1 MSLGKGA
8 SRETKGKSNS
18 RKVQGIPL
26 GNASEKRKTVNCTP
40 TAICDIR
47 KSQTVDKTPMPIGK
61 DIRDSQSENAWS
73 VQTRW
78 KAPGKAFINSRKL
91 MSPATDFNED
101 ENQFAVLTES
111 REDAEVSQA
120 MEKYRESQED
130 LIGEIVGR
138 QNDTVNSS
146 KVPKSTKRLV
156 KSIWSCN
163 NQEVESYDTQEEV
176 AARNLHYERLNKEQN
191 DCMNNLV
198 QVESQIDEVD
208 SVNLILPNSAI
219 NKGTSKH
226 RVSNKSLSLLQSSYR
241 LRSRSTSIEKVDNI
255 NYDCIG
261 VCDNPLEQSQDSII
275 AACYAPENNVEY
287 TSQTSSF
294 DSVVSDIQLDSSIS
308 EIGSVDPHVT
318 GIDDIITYDKE
329 EEALLL
335 NRIKQM
341 DKELKR
347 KNSPKKVKVLN
358 SNKRVRQTVANAV
371 TPNVTAGPI
380 MNREQIRLDISKGL
394 ELPSMVL
401 VDIPLPILSIL
412 MMYIPTLF
420 QKLPSD
426 VVASLAAL
434 YIKLLQSLYQC
445 MCDKNEE
452 GVSLAFRK
460 ITILPVAILAKRVNE
475 ENTLSAR
482 RKGMKARIVGLEKSE
497 EYWKEI
503 MFDDIELRDIH
514 NASTNSKLQRDF
526 INLDG
531 NQVKAWDNIAKGL
544 IRKASVNLKAIPLA
558 NETLDTVEQLQ
569 KLNPIPRGID
579 KSIFFQKLDAQKD
592 KKLESFVPLT
602 EITLSPEMLLG
613 YLQKKQKGKAAGIS
627 QLRVEYMLQMA
638 TDKNHGQQFLDALLQ
653 VYNQMDISDMEVLQI
668 PKQYHKIFALSKIG
682 RDGEILTA
690 VRPIALGEAFFE
702 TRCAIIMQANM
713 HSIKEFFGLLQVG
726 IGEKSGPEIINH
738 LFRHNVSSG
747 GFDTLFIIRP
757 KKCI

>member
-1 MSLGKGA
+1 MA
-8 SRETKGKSNS
+8 
-18 RKVQGIPL
+18 
-26 GNASEKRKTVNCTP
+26 
-40 TAICDIR
+40 
-47 KSQTVDKTPMPIGK
+47 
-61 DIRDSQSENAWS
+61 
-73 VQTRW
+73 
-78 KAPGKAFINSRKL
+78 
-91 MSPATDFNED
+91 
-101 ENQFAVLTES
+101 
-111 REDAEVSQA
+111 
-120 MEKYRESQED
+120 
-130 LIGEIVGR
+130 
-138 QNDTVNSS
+138 
-146 KVPKSTKRLV
+146 KRLV

-261 VCDNPLEQSQDSII
+261 VCDNPLEQSQGSII
-275 AACYAPENNVEY
+275 AACLYAPENNVEY

-318 GIDDIITYDKE
+318 GIDDIITYDIKE

-341 DKELKR
+341 DIIKELNR

-434 YIKLLQSLYQC
+434 YIKLLQSLNQC

-613 YLQKKQKGKAAGIS
+613 TCRRNKRVKQLG
-627 QLRVEYMLQMA
+627 
-638 TDKNHGQQFLDALLQ
+638 
-653 VYNQMDISDMEVLQI
+653 
-668 PKQYHKIFALSKIG
+668 YH
-682 RDGEILTA
+682 
-690 VRPIALGEAFFE
+690 
-702 TRCAIIMQANM
+702 N
-713 HSIKEFFGLLQVG
+713 
-726 IGEKSGPEIINH
+726 
-738 LFRHNVSSG
+738 
-747 GFDTLFIIRP
+747 
-757 KKCI
+757 